1 MSLKVADVDRVHR
14 KLEMEIREGK
24 DRLAFFVYEGKRV
37 ISTKRSHGRGD
48 IAGRIGDFI
57 RQQMKVSES
66 QFRGLVDC
74 SVTRNDYIQ
83 ILRDKGILPESPAEG
98 SSER

>member
-14 KLEMEIREGK
+14 KLDMEIREGR
-24 DRLAFFVYEGKRV
+24 DRLAFFVYDGKRV
-37 ISTKRSHGRGD
+37 ISTRRSHGRGD

-57 RQQMKVSES
+57 RQQMKVSET

-74 SVTRNDYIQ
+74 TVSRDDYIR
-83 ILRDKGILPESPAEG
+83 ILREKGVIDTGPE
-98 SSER
+98 R

>member
-14 KLEMEIREGK
+14 KLDMEIREGRY
-24 DRLAFFVYEGKRV
+24 RLAFFVYDGQRV
-37 ISTKRSHGRGD
+37 ISTRRSNGRGD

-57 RQQMKVSES
+57 RQQMKVSET

-74 SVTRNDYIQ
+74 TVSRDDYIR
-83 ILRDKGILPESPAEG
+83 ILREKGVIDTG
-98 SSER
+98 RER